1 MECIKCKKDI
11 PDGSVFCCWC
21 GKQQQAPQRK
31 ALKRANGTG
40 TVYKLQGRRTRPWVA
55 AKNKVVIGYYAKKTD
70 ALEALEHL
78 SGKDL
83 TNRYNMT
90 FAEVFELYN
99 WTFKQVYKAWKDEHF
114 RDIGAKGIESYERA
128 YDVFEPLHDRKFR
141 ELRTADYQIVI
152 DKYSDKSHSLL
163 SKFKQLATQ
172 MSQWGIRQELITTN
186 FASFIKLPENVKKE
200 KEIFSE
206 EDIQKLEADG
216 SQAAKLT
223 LMMVYTGMRIG
234 ELFGLRT
241 ENVHETYVIG
251 GEKTEAGRNR
261 IIPIRSEG
269 RKYFA
274 EFKER
279 AKGELLI
286 SGYAG
291 QKVIANF
298 RKRDYYPLLERLGIS
313 KKTPHATRHT
323 FASWAVANNIKPE
336 LLQKMLGHADYSTT
350 ANIYEHFDIDQL
362 VNAID
367 APVTNTL
374 LTNQKTTKKKKP

>member
-21 GKQQQAPQRK
+21 GKQQQTPQRK

-55 AKNKVVIGYYAKKTD
+55 AKGKTIIGYYDKKTAALD
-70 ALEALEHL
+70 ALARLQGRSIDEI
-78 SGKDL
+78 
-83 TNRYNMT
+83 
-90 FAEVFELYN
+90 YN
-99 WTFKQVYKAWKDEHF
+99 WTFKQVYEAWKDEHF

-223 LMMVYTGMRIG
+223 LMMAYTGMRIG

-286 SGYAG
+286 SGYSG

-374 LTNQKTTKKKKP
+374 LTNQKSAKKKKP

>member
-1 MECIKCKKDI
+1 MECIKCKKEI
-11 PDGSVFCCWC
+11 PDGAPYCCWC
-21 GKQQQAPQRK
+21 GKKQEAQPRK
-31 ALKRANGTG
+31 ALKRANGMG
-40 TVYKLQGRRTRPWVA
+40 TVYRLQGRRTRPWVA
-55 AKNKVVIGYYAKKTD
+55 AKGKTIIGYFDKKTT
-70 ALEALEHL
+70 ALEALARLQGRSIDEI
-78 SGKDL
+78 
-83 TNRYNMT
+83 
-90 FAEVFELYN
+90 YN
-99 WTFKQVYKAWKDEHF
+99 WTFKQVYEAWKGEHF
-114 RDIGAKGIESYERA
+114 RDIGVKGVESYERA

-152 DKYSDKSHSLL
+152 DKYGDKSHSLL

-216 SQAAKLT
+216 SQTAKLA

-298 RKRDYYPLLERLGIS
+298 RKRDYYPLLERLGIP
-313 KKTPHATRHT
+313 KKTPHAARHT

-362 VNAID
+362 IDAID
-367 APVTNTL
+367 APVTNAL
-374 LTNQKTTKKKKP
+374 LTNQKSVKKKKP

>member
-1 MECIKCKKDI
+1 MECIRCKKDI

-21 GKQQQAPQRK
+21 GKQQQATQRK

-55 AKNKVVIGYYAKKTD
+55 AKGKTIIGYYDKKTAALD
-70 ALEALEHL
+70 ALARLQGRSVGEI
-78 SGKDL
+78 
-83 TNRYNMT
+83 YNWT
-90 FAEVFELYN
+90 FAEVYE
-99 WTFKQVYKAWKDEHF
+99 AWKDEHF

-216 SQAAKLT
+216 SQAAKLA

-374 LTNQKTTKKKKP
+374 LTNQKLLKKKKP

>member
-21 GKQQQAPQRK
+21 GKQQQTPQRK

-55 AKNKVVIGYYAKKTD
+55 AKGKTIIGYYDKKTAALD
-70 ALEALEHL
+70 ALARLQGRSIDEI
-78 SGKDL
+78 
-83 TNRYNMT
+83 
-90 FAEVFELYN
+90 YN
-99 WTFKQVYKAWKDEHF
+99 WTFKQVYEAWKDEHF

-274 EFKER
+274 EFRER

-367 APVTNTL
+367 VPVTNTL
-374 LTNQKTTKKKKP
+374 LTNQKSAKKKKP

>member
-1 MECIKCKKDI
+1 MECIKCKKEI
-11 PDGSVFCCWC
+11 PDGSAFCCWC

-55 AKNKVVIGYYAKKTD
+55 AKGKTIIGYYDKKTAALD
-70 ALEALEHL
+70 ALARLQGRSIDEI
-78 SGKDL
+78 
-83 TNRYNMT
+83 
-90 FAEVFELYN
+90 YN
-99 WTFKQVYKAWKDEHF
+99 WTFKQVYEAWKDEHF

-216 SQAAKLT
+216 SQTAKLA

-274 EFKER
+274 EFKEC

-374 LTNQKTTKKKKP
+374 LANQKSAKKKKP

>member
-1 MECIKCKKDI
+1 MECINCKKEI
-11 PDGSVFCCWC
+11 PAGSVFCCWC
-21 GKQQQAPQRK
+21 GKKQGAAPKK

-55 AKNKVVIGYYAKKTD
+55 AKGKTIIGYFDKKTA
-70 ALEALEHL
+70 ALEALARLQGRSIDEI
-78 SGKDL
+78 
-83 TNRYNMT
+83 
-90 FAEVFELYN
+90 YN
-99 WTFKQVYKAWKDEHF
+99 WTFKQVYEAWKDEHF
-114 RDIGAKGIESYERA
+114 REIGVKGAESYERA

-141 ELRTADYQIVI
+141 ELRTADYQAIM
-152 DKYSDKSHSLL
+152 DKYRDKSHSLL
-163 SKFKQLATQ
+163 SKFKQLTTQ

-200 KEIFSE
+200 KEIFSK

-234 ELFGLRT
+234 ELFRLRT

-274 EFKER
+274 EFKQR
-279 AKGELLI
+279 AKDDLLI
-286 SGYAG
+286 SGYSG

-298 RKRDYYPLLERLGIS
+298 RNRDFYPLLERLGIS

-367 APVTNTL
+367 APVTNAL
-374 LTNQKTTKKKKP
+374 LTNQKSSKKEKP

>member
-21 GKQQQAPQRK
+21 GKQQQTTQRK

-55 AKNKVVIGYYAKKTD
+55 AKGKTIIGNYDKKTAALD
-70 ALEALEHL
+70 ALALLQVRSIDEI
-78 SGKDL
+78 
-83 TNRYNMT
+83 
-90 FAEVFELYN
+90 YN
-99 WTFKQVYKAWKDEHF
+99 WTFKQVYEAWKDEHF

-216 SQAAKLT
+216 SQAAKLA

-274 EFKER
+274 EFKGR

-374 LTNQKTTKKKKP
+374 LTNQKSAKKKKP

>member
-1 MECIKCKKDI
+1 MAQCVKCKKEI
-11 PDGSVFCCWC
+11 PDGSTFCCWC
-21 GKQQQAPQRK
+21 GRRQQDTQKK

-40 TVYKLQGRRTRPWVA
+40 TVYKLQGRRKRPWVA
-55 AKNKVVIGYYAKKTD
+55 AKSGVIVGYYDKKTS
-70 ALEALEHL
+70 ALEALARLQGRSLDEI
-78 SGKDL
+78 
-83 TNRYNMT
+83 
-90 FAEVFELYN
+90 YN
-99 WTFKQVYKAWKDEHF
+99 WTFKEVYEAWKDEHF
-114 RDIGAKGIESYERA
+114 RDIGAKGTESYERA
-128 YDVFEPLHDRKFR
+128 YDIFEPLHERKFR
-141 ELRTADYQIVI
+141 ELRTADYQAVI
-152 DKYSDKSHSLL
+152 DQYSAKSYSTL
-163 SKFKQLATQ
+163 SKFKQLVTQ

-200 KEIFSE
+200 KEIFSADE
-206 EDIQKLEADG
+206 IKKIEKDG
-216 SQAAKLT
+216 SQEARLV
-223 LMMVYTGMRIG
+223 LMMIYTGMRIG

-251 GEKTEAGRNR
+251 GEKTKAGRNR

-286 SGYAG
+286 SGYDG
-291 QKVIANF
+291 QKVAANF
-298 RKRDYYPLLERLGIS
+298 RNRDYYPLLERLGVP
-313 KKTPHATRHT
+313 KKTPHAARHT

-362 VNAID
+362 VEAID
-367 APVTNTL
+367 EPVANTL
-374 LTNQKTTKKKKP
+374 LTNQKAVKNKNP

>member
-1 MECIKCKKDI
+1 MQSEKNVEGNMECIKCKKDI

-21 GKQQQAPQRK
+21 GKQQQTPQRK

-55 AKNKVVIGYYAKKTD
+55 AKGKTIIGYYDKKTAALD
-70 ALEALEHL
+70 ALARLQGRSIDEI
-78 SGKDL
+78 
-83 TNRYNMT
+83 
-90 FAEVFELYN
+90 YN
-99 WTFKQVYKAWKDEHF
+99 WTFKQVYEAWKDEHF

>member
-1 MECIKCKKDI
+1 MAEA
-11 PDGSVFCCWC
+11 
-21 GKQQQAPQRK
+21 APRYQE
-31 ALKRANGTG
+31 
-40 TVYKLQGRRTRPWVA
+40 
-55 AKNKVVIGYYAKKTD
+55 VV
-70 ALEALEHL
+70 
-78 SGKDL
+78 
-83 TNRYNMT
+83 
-90 FAEVFELYN
+90 
-99 WTFKQVYKAWKDEHF
+99 
-114 RDIGAKGIESYERA
+114 
-128 YDVFEPLHDRKFR
+128 
-141 ELRTADYQIVI
+141 
-152 DKYSDKSHSLL
+152 DKYGDKSHSTL
-163 SKFKQLATQ
+163 SKLKQLATQ
-172 MSQWGIRQELITTN
+172 MSQWGVWQELITTN

-200 KEIFSE
+200 KEIFSK

-216 SQAAKLT
+216 SQEAKLT

-274 EFKER
+274 EFKQR
-279 AKGELLI
+279 AKGDLLI
-286 SGYAG
+286 SGYDG
-291 QKVIANF
+291 QKLIANF
-298 RKRDYYPLLERLGIS
+298 RNRDFYPLLERLGIS

-367 APVTNTL
+367 APVTNAL
-374 LTNQKTTKKKKP
+374 LTNQKSSKKEKP

>member
-21 GKQQQAPQRK
+21 GKQQQTPQRK

-55 AKNKVVIGYYAKKTD
+55 AKGKTIIGYYDKKTA
-70 ALEALEHL
+70 ALGALARLQGRSIDEI
-78 SGKDL
+78 
-83 TNRYNMT
+83 
-90 FAEVFELYN
+90 YN
-99 WTFKQVYKAWKDEHF
+99 WTFKQVYEAWKDEHF

-274 EFKER
+274 EFRER

>member
-11 PDGSVFCCWC
+11 PDCSVFCCWC

-55 AKNKVVIGYYAKKTD
+55 AKGKTIIGYYDKKTAALD
-70 ALEALEHL
+70 ALARLQGRSIDEI
-78 SGKDL
+78 
-83 TNRYNMT
+83 
-90 FAEVFELYN
+90 YN
-99 WTFKQVYKAWKDEHF
+99 WTFKQVYEAWKDEHF

-128 YDVFEPLHDRKFR
+128 YDVFESLHDRKFR

-216 SQAAKLT
+216 SQAAKLA

-274 EFKER
+274 EFKGR

-291 QKVIANF
+291 QKVVANF

-367 APVTNTL
+367 APVANTL
-374 LTNQKTTKKKKP
+374 LTNQKSAKKKKP

>member
-1 MECIKCKKDI
+1 MQSEKNVEGNMECIKCKKEI
-11 PDGSVFCCWC
+11 PDGAPYCCWC

-55 AKNKVVIGYYAKKTD
+55 AKGKTIIGYYDKKTS
-70 ALEALEHL
+70 ALEALARLQGRSIDEI
-78 SGKDL
+78 
-83 TNRYNMT
+83 
-90 FAEVFELYN
+90 YN
-99 WTFKQVYKAWKDEHF
+99 WTFKQVYEAWKDEHF

-128 YDVFEPLHDRKFR
+128 YDVFQPLHDRKFR

-200 KEIFSE
+200 KEIFSK

-216 SQAAKLT
+216 SQAAKLA

-313 KKTPHATRHT
+313 KKTPHTARHT

-367 APVTNTL
+367 VPVTNTL
-374 LTNQKTTKKKKP
+374 LTNQKSVKKKKP

>member
-1 MECIKCKKDI
+1 MECIKCKKEI
-11 PDGSVFCCWC
+11 PAGSVFCCWC
-21 GKQQQAPQRK
+21 GKKQGAATKK

-55 AKNKVVIGYYAKKTD
+55 AKGKTIIGYFDKKTA
-70 ALEALEHL
+70 ALEALARLQGRSIDEI
-78 SGKDL
+78 
-83 TNRYNMT
+83 
-90 FAEVFELYN
+90 YN
-99 WTFKQVYKAWKDEHF
+99 WTFKQVYEAWKDEHF
-114 RDIGAKGIESYERA
+114 REIGVKGTESYERA

-141 ELRTADYQIVI
+141 ELRTADYQAIM
-152 DKYSDKSHSLL
+152 DKYRDKSHSLL

-186 FASFIKLPENVKKE
+186 FATFIKLPENVKKE
-200 KEIFSE
+200 KEIFSA
-206 EDIQKLEADG
+206 EDIEKLEADS

-274 EFKER
+274 EFKQR
-279 AKGELLI
+279 AKGDLLI
-286 SGYAG
+286 SGYDG
-291 QKVIANF
+291 QKLIANF
-298 RKRDYYPLLERLGIS
+298 RNRDFYPLLERLGIS

-323 FASWAVANNIKPE
+323 FASWAVANNVKPE

-367 APVTNTL
+367 APVTNAL
-374 LTNQKTTKKKKP
+374 LTNQKSSKKEKP

>member
-21 GKQQQAPQRK
+21 GKQQQATQRK

-55 AKNKVVIGYYAKKTD
+55 AKGKTIIGYYDKKTAALD
-70 ALEALEHL
+70 ALARLQGRSVGEI
-78 SGKDL
+78 
-83 TNRYNMT
+83 YNWT
-90 FAEVFELYN
+90 FAEVYE
-99 WTFKQVYKAWKDEHF
+99 AWKDEHF

-216 SQAAKLT
+216 SQAAKLA

-362 VNAID
+362 IDAID
-367 APVTNTL
+367 APVTSTL
-374 LTNQKTTKKKKP
+374 LTNQKTVKKKKP

>member
-1 MECIKCKKDI
+1 MECIKCKKEI
-11 PDGSVFCCWC
+11 PAGSVFCCWC
-21 GKQQQAPQRK
+21 GKKQEAAPRK
-31 ALKRANGTG
+31 AMKRANGTG

-55 AKNKVVIGYYAKKTD
+55 AKGKTIIGYFGKKTA
-70 ALEALEHL
+70 ALEALARLQGRSIDEI
-78 SGKDL
+78 
-83 TNRYNMT
+83 
-90 FAEVFELYN
+90 YN
-99 WTFKQVYKAWKDEHF
+99 WTFKQVYVAWKDEHF
-114 RDIGAKGIESYERA
+114 RDIGVKGTESYERA

-141 ELRTADYQIVI
+141 ELRTADYQSIM
-152 DKYSDKSHSLL
+152 DKYRDKSHSLL

-200 KEIFSE
+200 KEIFSK
-206 EDIQKLEADG
+206 EDIQKLESDG

-274 EFKER
+274 EFKQR
-279 AKGELLI
+279 AKGDLLI
-286 SGYAG
+286 SGYDG
-291 QKVIANF
+291 QKLIANF
-298 RKRDYYPLLERLGIS
+298 RNRDFYPLLERLGIS

-367 APVTNTL
+367 APVTNAL
-374 LTNQKTTKKKKP
+374 LTNQKSSKKEKP

>member
-1 MECIKCKKDI
+1 MECIKCKKEI
-11 PDGSVFCCWC
+11 PSGSVFCCWC
-21 GKQQQAPQRK
+21 GKKQEAAPKK

-55 AKNKVVIGYYAKKTD
+55 AKGKTIIGYFDKKTA
-70 ALEALEHL
+70 ALEALARLQGRSIDEI
-78 SGKDL
+78 
-83 TNRYNMT
+83 
-90 FAEVFELYN
+90 YN
-99 WTFKQVYKAWKDEHF
+99 WTFKEVYEAWKDEHF
-114 RDIGAKGIESYERA
+114 RDIGAKGTESYERA
-128 YDVFEPLHDRKFR
+128 YDIFEPLHERKFR
-141 ELRTADYQIVI
+141 ELRTADYQAVI
-152 DKYSDKSHSLL
+152 DQYSAKSYSTL
-163 SKFKQLATQ
+163 SKFKQLVTQ

-200 KEIFSE
+200 KEIFSADE
-206 EDIQKLEADG
+206 IKKIEKDG
-216 SQAAKLT
+216 SQEARLV
-223 LMMVYTGMRIG
+223 LMMIYTGMRIG

-251 GEKTEAGRNR
+251 GEKTKAGRNR

-286 SGYAG
+286 SGYDG
-291 QKVIANF
+291 QKVAANF
-298 RKRDYYPLLERLGIS
+298 RNRDYYPLLERLGIP

-362 VNAID
+362 VEAID

-374 LTNQKTTKKKKP
+374 LTNQKAVKNKNP

>member
-21 GKQQQAPQRK
+21 GKQQQTPQRK

-55 AKNKVVIGYYAKKTD
+55 AKGKTIIGYYDKKTAALD
-70 ALEALEHL
+70 ALARLQGRSIDEI
-78 SGKDL
+78 
-83 TNRYNMT
+83 
-90 FAEVFELYN
+90 YN
-99 WTFKQVYKAWKDEHF
+99 WTFKQVYEAWKDEHF

-274 EFKER
+274 EFRER

-374 LTNQKTTKKKKP
+374 LTNQKSVKKKKP

>member
-1 MECIKCKKDI
+1 MECIKCKKEI
-11 PDGSVFCCWC
+11 PDGATYCCWC
-21 GKQQQAPQRK
+21 GKKQEAQPRK

-55 AKNKVVIGYYAKKTD
+55 AKGKTIIGYYDKKTA
-70 ALEALEHL
+70 ALEALARLQGRSLDEI
-78 SGKDL
+78 
-83 TNRYNMT
+83 
-90 FAEVFELYN
+90 YN
-99 WTFKQVYKAWKDEHF
+99 WTFKEVYEAWKDEHF
-114 RDIGAKGIESYERA
+114 RDIGVKGVESYERA

-186 FASFIKLPENVKKE
+186 FASFIKLPENIKKE
-200 KEIFSE
+200 KEIFTSE
-206 EDIQKLEADG
+206 EIDKLEKDG
-216 SQAAKLT
+216 SQEAKIV
-223 LMMVYTGMRIG
+223 LMLVYTGMRIG

-241 ENVHETYVIG
+241 DNVHETYVIG

-279 AKGELLI
+279 ATGDLLI
-286 SGYAG
+286 SGYTG

-298 RKRDYYPLLERLGIS
+298 RRRDYYPLLERLGVS

-362 VNAID
+362 IDAID
-367 APVTNTL
+367 VPVTNTL
-374 LTNQKTTKKKKP
+374 LTNQKSGKKKKP

>member
-1 MECIKCKKDI
+1 MECIKCKKEI
-11 PDGSVFCCWC
+11 PAGSVFCCWC
-21 GKQQQAPQRK
+21 GKKQEAAPKK

-55 AKNKVVIGYYAKKTD
+55 AKGKTIIGYFGKKTA
-70 ALEALEHL
+70 ALEALARL
-78 SGKDL
+78 QGRSVD
-83 TNRYNMT
+83 
-90 FAEVFELYN
+90 EVYN
-99 WTFKQVYKAWKDEHF
+99 WTFTEVYEAWKDEHF
-114 RDIGAKGIESYERA
+114 REIGVKGTESYERA
-128 YDVFEPLHDRKFR
+128 YDVFEPLHNRKFR
-141 ELRTADYQIVI
+141 ELRTADYQAIM
-152 DKYSDKSHSLL
+152 DKYRDKSHSLL

-200 KEIFSE
+200 KDIFSK

-223 LMMVYTGMRIG
+223 LMMIYTGMRIG

-274 EFKER
+274 EFKQH
-279 AKGELLI
+279 AKGDLLI
-286 SGYAG
+286 SGYSG

-298 RKRDYYPLLERLGIS
+298 RNRDFYPLLERLGIS

-336 LLQKMLGHADYSTT
+336 LLQKILGHADYSTT

-367 APVTNTL
+367 VPVANAL
-374 LTNQKTTKKKKP
+374 LTNQKSSKEEKP

>member
-55 AKNKVVIGYYAKKTD
+55 AKGKTIIGYYDKKTAALD
-70 ALEALEHL
+70 ALARLQGRSIDEI
-78 SGKDL
+78 
-83 TNRYNMT
+83 
-90 FAEVFELYN
+90 YN
-99 WTFKQVYKAWKDEHF
+99 WTFKQVYEAWKDEHF

-128 YDVFEPLHDRKFR
+128 YDVFEPLHGRKFR

-234 ELFGLRT
+234 ELFRLRT

-274 EFKER
+274 EFKGS

-374 LTNQKTTKKKKP
+374 LTNQKSEKKKKP

>member
-1 MECIKCKKDI
+1 MAQCVKCKKEI
-11 PDGSVFCCWC
+11 PDGSTFCCWC
-21 GKQQQAPQRK
+21 GRRQQDTQKK

-40 TVYKLQGRRTRPWVA
+40 TVYKLQGRRNRPWVA
-55 AKNKVVIGYYAKKTD
+55 AKSGVIVGYYDKKTS
-70 ALEALEHL
+70 ALEALARLQGRSLDEI
-78 SGKDL
+78 
-83 TNRYNMT
+83 
-90 FAEVFELYN
+90 YN
-99 WTFKQVYKAWKDEHF
+99 WTFKEVYEAWKDEHF
-114 RDIGAKGIESYERA
+114 RDIGEKGAESYERA
-128 YDVFEPLHDRKFR
+128 YDIFEPLHERKFR
-141 ELRTADYQIVI
+141 ELRTADYQAVI
-152 DKYSDKSHSLL
+152 DQYSAKSYSTL
-163 SKFKQLATQ
+163 SKFKQLVTQ

-200 KEIFSE
+200 KEIFSADE
-206 EDIQKLEADG
+206 IKKIEKDG
-216 SQAAKLT
+216 SQEARLV
-223 LMMVYTGMRIG
+223 LMMIYTGMRIG

-251 GEKTEAGRNR
+251 GEKTKAGRNR

-286 SGYAG
+286 SGYEG
-291 QKVIANF
+291 QKVAANF
-298 RKRDYYPLLERLGIS
+298 RNRDYYPLLERLGIP

-362 VNAID
+362 VEAID
-367 APVTNTL
+367 APVANTL
-374 LTNQKTTKKKKP
+374 LTNQKAVKNKNP

>member
-11 PDGSVFCCWC
+11 PDSSVFCCWC
-21 GKQQQAPQRK
+21 GKQQQTPQRK

-55 AKNKVVIGYYAKKTD
+55 AKGKTIIGYYDKKTAALD
-70 ALEALEHL
+70 ALARLQGRSIDEI
-78 SGKDL
+78 
-83 TNRYNMT
+83 
-90 FAEVFELYN
+90 YN
-99 WTFKQVYKAWKDEHF
+99 WTFKQVYEAWKDEHF

-374 LTNQKTTKKKKP
+374 LTNQKSAKKKKP

>member
-1 MECIKCKKDI
+1 MQSEKNVEGNMECIKCKKEI
-11 PDGSVFCCWC
+11 PDGAPYCCWC

-31 ALKRANGTG
+31 TLKRANGTG

-55 AKNKVVIGYYAKKTD
+55 AKGKTIIGYYDKKTS
-70 ALEALEHL
+70 ALEALARLQGRSIDEI
-78 SGKDL
+78 
-83 TNRYNMT
+83 
-90 FAEVFELYN
+90 YN
-99 WTFKQVYKAWKDEHF
+99 WSFKQVYEAWKDEHF

-216 SQAAKLT
+216 SQTAKLA

-374 LTNQKTTKKKKP
+374 LANQKSAKKKKP

>member
-1 MECIKCKKDI
+1 MECIKCKKEI
-11 PDGSVFCCWC
+11 PAGSVFCCWC
-21 GKQQQAPQRK
+21 GKKQEAAPKK

-55 AKNKVVIGYYAKKTD
+55 AKGKTIIGYFEKKTA
-70 ALEALEHL
+70 ALEALARLQGRSIDEI
-78 SGKDL
+78 
-83 TNRYNMT
+83 
-90 FAEVFELYN
+90 YN
-99 WTFKQVYKAWKDEHF
+99 WTFKQVYAAWKDEHF
-114 RDIGAKGIESYERA
+114 RDIGVKGTESYERA
-128 YDVFEPLHDRKFR
+128 YDIFEPLHGRKFR
-141 ELRTADYQIVI
+141 ELRTADYQAIM
-152 DKYSDKSHSLL
+152 DKYRDKSHSLL

-186 FASFIKLPENVKKE
+186 FATFIKLPENVKKE
-200 KEIFSE
+200 KEIFSA
-206 EDIQKLEADG
+206 EDIKKLEADS
-216 SQAAKLT
+216 SQEARLV
-223 LMMVYTGMRIG
+223 LMLIYTGMRIG

-241 ENVHETYVIG
+241 ENVYETYVIG

-274 EFKER
+274 EFKKR
-279 AKGELLI
+279 AKGDLLI
-286 SGYAG
+286 SGYSG

-298 RKRDYYPLLERLGIS
+298 RNRDYYPLLERLGIS

-367 APVTNTL
+367 APVTNAL
-374 LTNQKTTKKKKP
+374 LTNQKSSKKEKP

>member
-1 MECIKCKKDI
+1 MECIKCKKEI
-11 PDGSVFCCWC
+11 PAGSVFCCWC
-21 GKQQQAPQRK
+21 GKKQEAAPRK

-55 AKNKVVIGYYAKKTD
+55 AKGKTIIGYFGKKTA
-70 ALEALEHL
+70 ALEALARLQGRSIDEI
-78 SGKDL
+78 
-83 TNRYNMT
+83 
-90 FAEVFELYN
+90 YN
-99 WTFKQVYKAWKDEHF
+99 WTFKQVYVAWKDEHF
-114 RDIGAKGIESYERA
+114 RDIGVKGTESYERA

-141 ELRTADYQIVI
+141 ELRTADYQSIM
-152 DKYSDKSHSLL
+152 DKYRDKSHSLL

-200 KEIFSE
+200 KEIFSK
-206 EDIQKLEADG
+206 EDIQKLESDG

-274 EFKER
+274 EFKQR
-279 AKGELLI
+279 AKGDLLI
-286 SGYAG
+286 SGYDG
-291 QKVIANF
+291 QKLIANF
-298 RKRDYYPLLERLGIS
+298 RNRAFYPLLERLGIS

-367 APVTNTL
+367 APVTNAL
-374 LTNQKTTKKKKP
+374 LTNQKSSKKEKP

>member
-21 GKQQQAPQRK
+21 GKQQQAPHRK

-55 AKNKVVIGYYAKKTD
+55 AKGKTIIGYYDKKTAAID
-70 ALEALEHL
+70 ALARLQGRSIDEI
-78 SGKDL
+78 
-83 TNRYNMT
+83 
-90 FAEVFELYN
+90 YN
-99 WTFKQVYKAWKDEHF
+99 WTFKQVYEAWKDEHF

-128 YDVFEPLHDRKFR
+128 YDVFEPLHGRKFR

-274 EFKER
+274 EFKGR

-374 LTNQKTTKKKKP
+374 LTNQKSEKKKKP

>member
-1 MECIKCKKDI
+1 MECIKCKKEI
-11 PDGSVFCCWC
+11 PDGSAFCCWC

-55 AKNKVVIGYYAKKTD
+55 AKGKTIIGYYDKKTAALD
-70 ALEALEHL
+70 ALARLQGRSIDEI
-78 SGKDL
+78 
-83 TNRYNMT
+83 
-90 FAEVFELYN
+90 YN
-99 WTFKQVYKAWKDEHF
+99 WTFKQVYEAWKDEHF

-274 EFKER
+274 EFRER

-298 RKRDYYPLLERLGIS
+298 RKRDYYPLLERLGIP
-313 KKTPHATRHT
+313 KKTPHAARHT

-362 VNAID
+362 IDAID
-367 APVTNTL
+367 APVTSTL
-374 LTNQKTTKKKKP
+374 LTNQKTAKKKKP

>member
-1 MECIKCKKDI
+1 MECIKCKKEI
-11 PDGSVFCCWC
+11 PGGSAFCCWC
-21 GKQQQAPQRK
+21 GKQQQALQRK

-55 AKNKVVIGYYAKKTD
+55 AKGKTIIGYYDKKTAALD
-70 ALEALEHL
+70 ALARLQGRSIDEI
-78 SGKDL
+78 
-83 TNRYNMT
+83 
-90 FAEVFELYN
+90 YN
-99 WTFKQVYKAWKDEHF
+99 WTFKQVYEAWKDEHF

-200 KEIFSE
+200 KEIFSK

-216 SQAAKLT
+216 SQAAKLA

-286 SGYAG
+286 SGYDG

-374 LTNQKTTKKKKP
+374 LTNQKSVKKKKP

>member
-1 MECIKCKKDI
+1 MECIKCKKEI
-11 PDGSVFCCWC
+11 PDGAPYCCWC

-55 AKNKVVIGYYAKKTD
+55 AKGKTIIGYYDKKTS
-70 ALEALEHL
+70 ALEALARLQGRSIDEI
-78 SGKDL
+78 
-83 TNRYNMT
+83 
-90 FAEVFELYN
+90 YN
-99 WTFKQVYKAWKDEHF
+99 WTFKQVYEAWKDEHF

-128 YDVFEPLHDRKFR
+128 YDVFEPLHGRKFR

-216 SQAAKLT
+216 SQTAKLA

-286 SGYAG
+286 SGYDG

-298 RKRDYYPLLERLGIS
+298 RKRDYYPLLERLGIP
-313 KKTPHATRHT
+313 KKTPHAARHT

-362 VNAID
+362 IDAID
-367 APVTNTL
+367 APVANTL
-374 LTNQKTTKKKKP
+374 LTNQKSAKKKKP

>member
-1 MECIKCKKDI
+1 MECIKCKKEI
-11 PDGSVFCCWC
+11 PAGSAFCCWC
-21 GKQQQAPQRK
+21 GKKQEAAPKK

-55 AKNKVVIGYYAKKTD
+55 AKGKTIIGYFDKKTA
-70 ALEALEHL
+70 ALEALARLQGRSIDEI
-78 SGKDL
+78 
-83 TNRYNMT
+83 
-90 FAEVFELYN
+90 YN
-99 WTFKQVYKAWKDEHF
+99 WTFKQVYVAWKDEHF
-114 RDIGAKGIESYERA
+114 RDIGVKGAESYERA

-141 ELRTADYQIVI
+141 ELRTADYQAIM
-152 DKYSDKSHSLL
+152 DKYRDKSHSLL

-206 EDIQKLEADG
+206 GDIHKLEADG

-223 LMMVYTGMRIG
+223 LMMIYTGMRIG
-234 ELFGLRT
+234 ELFRLRT

-274 EFKER
+274 EFKAR
-279 AKGELLI
+279 AKGDLLI
-286 SGYAG
+286 SGYSG

-298 RKRDYYPLLERLGIS
+298 RNRDYYPLLKRLGIS

-323 FASWAVANNIKPE
+323 FASWAVSNNIKPE

-367 APVTNTL
+367 APVTNAL
-374 LTNQKTTKKKKP
+374 LTNQKSSKKEKP

>member
-21 GKQQQAPQRK
+21 GKQQQAPKRK

-55 AKNKVVIGYYAKKTD
+55 AKGKTIIGYYDKKTAAID
-70 ALEALEHL
+70 ALARLQGRSIDEI
-78 SGKDL
+78 
-83 TNRYNMT
+83 
-90 FAEVFELYN
+90 YN
-99 WTFKQVYKAWKDEHF
+99 WTFKQVYEAWKDEHF

-128 YDVFEPLHDRKFR
+128 YDVFESLHDRKFR

-206 EDIQKLEADG
+206 EDIKKLEADG

-261 IIPIRSEG
+261 IIPIRPEG

-274 EFKER
+274 EFKQR

-286 SGYAG
+286 SGYDG
-291 QKVIANF
+291 QKVISNF

-374 LTNQKTTKKKKP
+374 LTNQKSAKKKKP